1 MTSELTSLF
10 LTVAELSLN
19 AVPVILVLFALRFL
33 LRRAPKVYSYALWA
47 VAGFRLLCPVALP
60 SDWSLFN
67 LPIFQNNDPKEAIAL
82 TQRAV
87 QAGTRAIR
95 RTAGTGQAVV
105 SGTTTSG
112 ISALPA
118 SSAAAEASAPSWS
131 ISQVVTLLWLAG
143 ILCILLWNGY
153 QLLRL
158 YRCTRTAV
166 RTEDNVWESDQIPG
180 PFILGLFRPRI
191 YLPTGLEGS
200 ARACVLAH
208 ERYHLRRRDP
218 WVKALAF
225 CIRTLHWFNP
235 AVWLAVWAMERDM
248 ELSCDEGALSRL
260 EGDCRQDYSRT
271 LLALGA
277 NRRDFGP
284 ALAFGTP
291 AVKQRILHVLSLKKA
306 GRATIV
312 LALAVLLT
320 AGLTCCTSAS
330 TEGWVQLSNS
340 GGYTYKMPSGT
351 RSFAVYYEEQ
361 IDGRTVNQEVSVYG
375 DVGQVNGMFPSK
387 GSFNIQ
393 IDTDGS
399 YIWTDNN
406 GVGTRRALSLETA
419 DLFTQ
424 ADSTGGGCPAERV
437 ALTLDAPTELF
448 TMTAEQDGA
457 LTAQVICYLYPSSQ
471 SEEETYDLLTGAD
484 YAKQLYAARVQYVG
498 DNSAVGALRN
508 VVVANNVYQ
517 DCTMELFTGGEP
529 YGLALHFT
537 APEGWTGSE
546 EELALAEQEALR
558 NGILMLALIDNAEYY
573 EQDLNGSDP
582 FHMTVEDAEAL
593 LGIDDLKAYGQSETG
608 IAELLEEMRLSLS
621 SAGRYATQLYAA
633 RVASAADHAA
643 VGDLW
648 TAVWQGDQYQDGK
661 MEILD
666 STRPYGI
673 RTTLDRPTVG
683 SVDLPTFEWEAVRN
697 GVLLLALVE
706 DLETYEQVLSATAH
720 QPELRCPALTVE
732 SAEALLGIDDLKAC
746 GQSQEGVYLLLQRLI
761 EIWNT
766 DVEAEPSQTAERT
779 RYYLD
784 TDADTLYIPCLSLFE
799 DGTFTFSY
807 DALSS
812 YYPYGTWTEADGL
825 VRCETSDSQ
834 YHYTFQRIDE
844 NTLRFIQ
851 RQSSDVEAIQWG
863 LSGAEISDGAL
874 FVAESSNADGA

>member
-1 MTSELTSLF
+1 MTNELTSLF
-10 LTVAELSLN
+10 FTVAELSLS

-47 VAGFRLLCPVALP
+47 IAGFRLLCPVALP

-67 LPIFQNNDPKEAIAL
+67 LPIFQGRDPKEAIAL
-82 TQRAV
+82 TERAV

-95 RTAGTGQAVV
+95 RMAGTGQAVV
-105 SGTTTSG
+105 SGTAASG
-112 ISALPA
+112 ISTLPSA
-118 SSAAAEASAPSWS
+118 SAAPTVPEASGWNWS
-131 ISQVVTLLWLAG
+131 VSQVVTLLWLAG

-153 QLLRL
+153 QLFRL
-158 YRCTRTAV
+158 CRRTRAAV
-166 RTEDNVWESDQIPG
+166 RAEGNVWESDRIPG
-180 PFILGLFRPRI
+180 PFILGLLRPKI
-191 YLPTGLEGS
+191 FLPTGLEGS

-208 ERYHLRRRDP
+208 ERYHLRRHDP

-248 ELSCDEGALSRL
+248 ELSCDEGALAHL
-260 EGDCRQDYSRT
+260 EGDSRQDYSRT

-312 LALAVLLT
+312 LALAVLLA

-330 TEGWVQLSNS
+330 TGGWVQLSNS
-340 GGYTYKMPSGT
+340 GGYTYKMPSGAK
-351 RSFAVYYEEQ
+351 SFAVYYEEQ
-361 IDGRTVNQEVSVYG
+361 IDGRTVNQEVSVCG

-393 IDTDGS
+393 IDTNGS

-419 DLFTQ
+419 ELFAQ
-424 ADSTGGGCPAERV
+424 ADSTGGGYPAERV
-437 ALTLDAPTELF
+437 PLTLDEPTELF

-457 LTAQVICYLYPSSQ
+457 LTAQVTCYLYPSSQ
-471 SEEETYDLLTGAD
+471 SEEEAYDLLTGQD
-484 YAKQLYAARVQYVG
+484 YARKLYEARVQYIG
-498 DNSAVGALRN
+498 DNSAVGALRDI
-508 VVVANNVYQ
+508 VVADDVYQ
-517 DCTMELFTGGEP
+517 DCAIELFTGEAP

-537 APEGWTGSE
+537 APEGWTGSG
-546 EELALAEQEALR
+546 EELAQAEQEALR

-582 FHMTVEDAEAL
+582 FHMTLGDAEAL
-593 LGIDDLKAYGQSETG
+593 LGVDDLKAYGQSETG
-608 IAELLEEMRLSLS
+608 VAELLEKMSVSLS
-621 SAGRYATQLYAA
+621 STGRYAAQLYSA
-633 RVASAADHAA
+633 RVTSAADHTA
-643 VGDLW
+643 VGALW
-648 TAVWQGDQYQDGK
+648 DTIRQGNQYQDGK
-661 MEILD
+661 IEVLD
-666 STRPYGI
+666 STI
-673 RTTLDRPTVG
+673 RATLDRPSIG
-683 SVDLPTFEWEAVRN
+683 SVDLPTFEREAVCN

-706 DLETYEQVLSATAH
+706 NLETYEQVLSATAH
-720 QPELRCPALTVE
+720 QPELRCPTLTVE
-732 SAEALLGIDDLKAC
+732 RAEALLGIDELKAC

-784 TDADTLYIPCLSLFE
+784 TDADPLYIPCLSLFE

-807 DALSS
+807 SALSS
-812 YYPYGTWTEADGL
+812 YFPYGTWTEADGL

-834 YHYTFQRIDE
+834 YHYTFQRMDE

-863 LSGAEISDGAL
+863 LSGVEIADGDL
-874 FVAESSNADGA
+874 FVAESSD

>member
-1 MTSELTSLF
+1 MTNELTNLF
-10 LTVAELSLN
+10 LTVAELSLS

-47 VAGFRLLCPVALP
+47 AAGFRLLCPVALP

-67 LPIFQNNDPKEAIAL
+67 LPIFQNRDPKEAIAL
-82 TQRAV
+82 TERAV

-105 SGTTTSG
+105 SGTSVSG
-112 ISALPA
+112 MSAIPSA
-118 SSAAAEASAPSWS
+118 SSAPAEVSAPGWS
-131 ISQVVTLLWLAG
+131 VSQIVTLLWLAG

-158 YRCTRTAV
+158 CRRTRTAV
-166 RTEDNVWESDQIPG
+166 RTEGNVWESDQIPG

-191 YLPTGLEGS
+191 YLPAGLEGT

-208 ERYHLRRRDP
+208 ERHHLRRHDP

-235 AVWLAVWAMERDM
+235 AVWLAVWAMEEDM

-330 TEGWVQLSNS
+330 TGGWVQLSNS

-351 RSFAVYYEEQ
+351 KSFAVYYEEQ

-393 IDTDGS
+393 IDTNGS

-419 DLFTQ
+419 ELFAQ
-424 ADSTGGGCPAERV
+424 ADSTGGGYPAERV
-437 ALTLDAPTELF
+437 PLALDEPTELF

-457 LTAQVICYLYPSSQ
+457 PTAQVICYLYPSSQ
-471 SEEETYDLLTGAD
+471 SEEEAYDLLTGAD

-508 VVVANNVYQ
+508 VVVANDVYQ
-517 DCTMELFTGGEP
+517 DCTMELFTGEEP

-537 APEGWTGSE
+537 APEGWMGSG
-546 EELALAEQEALR
+546 EELAQAEQEALR

-582 FHMTVEDAEAL
+582 FHMTLGDAEAL
-593 LGIDDLKAYGQSETG
+593 LGVDDLKSYGQSEPG
-608 IAELLEEMRLSLS
+608 VAELLERFGQLLDEEGHLFSL
-621 SAGRYATQLYAA
+621 
-633 RVASAADHAA
+633 
-643 VGDLW
+643 
-648 TAVWQGDQYQDGK
+648 
-661 MEILD
+661 
-666 STRPYGI
+666 
-673 RTTLDRPTVG
+673 
-683 SVDLPTFEWEAVRN
+683 
-697 GVLLLALVE
+697 
-706 DLETYEQVLSATAH
+706 
-720 QPELRCPALTVE
+720 PEPE
-732 SAEALLGIDDLKAC
+732 
-746 GQSQEGVYLLLQRLI
+746 
-761 EIWNT
+761 
-766 DVEAEPSQTAERT
+766 TAET
-779 RYYLD
+779 
-784 TDADTLYIPCLSLFE
+784 A
-799 DGTFTFSY
+799 
-807 DALSS
+807 A
-812 YYPYGTWTEADGL
+812 A
-825 VRCETSDSQ
+825 
-834 YHYTFQRIDE
+834 
-844 NTLRFIQ
+844 N
-851 RQSSDVEAIQWG
+851 
-863 LSGAEISDGAL
+863 
-874 FVAESSNADGA
+874 